1 MNSENFYDQL
11 ASDDVVS
18 QAKFQQEMKQIQTRL
33 DKDLGG
39 NLQES
44 SGLVNPLGLQ
54 GESLYNQKGGLV
66 AQAPPNFG
74 HRNQLDLNKDDYNTA
89 GGASEHPSARNP
101 RESADLTIDM
111 LTGKGNNLAL
121 RK

>member
-11 ASDDVVS
+11 ASDEYVVS
-18 QAKFQQEMKQIQTRL
+18 QAKFQQEMKHIQTRL
-33 DKDLGG
+33 DKDLGS

-54 GESLYNQKGGLV
+54 GESLYNQKGGV
-66 AQAPPNFG
+66 PNFG

-89 GGASEHPSARNP
+89 GVE
-101 RESADLTIDM
+101 
-111 LTGKGNNLAL
+111 
-121 RK
+121 